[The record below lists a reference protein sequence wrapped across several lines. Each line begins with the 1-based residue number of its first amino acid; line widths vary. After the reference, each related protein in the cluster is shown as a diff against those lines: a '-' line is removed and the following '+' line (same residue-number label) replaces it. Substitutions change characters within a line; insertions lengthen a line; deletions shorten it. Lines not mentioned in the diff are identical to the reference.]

1 LSFPI
6 LEESN
11 AGVYSLNNH
20 SISPILTKKRR
31 SIFSV
36 RSPRKSISWIT
47 NNNNIIREIKSNS
60 IPSVSSSNTDEQGL
74 NFRER
79 EESYDHQNKNLA
91 DTPLTFLELKEIV
104 DSIHGIFHL
113 L

>member
-1 LSFPI
+1 LSFPA
-6 LEESN
+6 LEESI
-11 AGVYSLNNH
+11 AGALSFNNH
-20 SISPILTKKRR
+20 GVSPILTKKRR

-36 RSPRKSISWIT
+36 RTPRKSISWKE
-47 NNNNIIREIKSNS
+47 NNNNFRESKANS
-60 IPSVSSSNTDEQGL
+60 IPSVSSSNIDEQGL
-74 NFRER
+74 ISRER

-91 DTPLTFLELKEIV
+91 GTPLTFLELKEIV